1 MEPRLGK
8 DSTDPPH
15 DPSAATAAAAAASTC
30 YVTSGALSLG
40 VGGPV
45 RTLFSHSAF
54 LGSSKEVVIWPKRFR
69 KAVVTGLRETT
80 KRGGSNQA

>member
-45 RTLFSHSAF
+45 RTLLP
-54 LGSSKEVVIWPKRFR
+54 LGFFGFV
-69 KAVVTGLRETT
+69 
-80 KRGGSNQA
+80 RGGGYLAEGVQEGICHRAPGNN

>member
-15 DPSAATAAAAAASTC
+15 GPSAATAAAAASTC

-45 RTLFSHSAF
+45 RALFSHSAF
-54 LGSSKEVVIWPKRFR
+54 LGSSEEGVIWPKRFR

-80 KRGGSNQA
+80 KRVGSNQA